1 MSAGQRCRADALHRL
16 YRRGVLDDAAWRAVG
31 EIRTI
36 AERLETALL
45 ARPGTLG
52 VPGERRAA
60 GPVKAP
66 LERLPPGLRG
76 ALRGHYRQWS
86 DELSAVLVARKPR
99 VTLLALTLAVVL
111 HGARFTDLEA
121 WLGIRRGHGHMRRHV
136 VCALNR
142 YAWLADGRGASTGVS
157 GRGKVARHRTGGPPE
172 GATC

>member
-1 MSAGQRCRADALHRL
+1 MKALQRCRPDILHRL
-16 YRRGVLDDAAWRAVG
+16 YRRGVIEDPAWRAAQ
-31 EIRTI
+31 EIREI

-52 VPGERRAA
+52 VPGERRRG
-60 GPVKAP
+60 GPVSAP
-66 LERLPPGLRG
+66 VERLPPGLRV

-86 DELSAVLVARKPR
+86 DELSRILVARQPR

-121 WLGIRRGHGHMRRHV
+121 WLGLRRGHGIVRGHI

-142 YAWLADGRGASTGVS
+142 YAWLADGVDDRRRS
-157 GRGKVARHRTGGPPE
+157 GL
-172 GATC
+172 